1 MITIDI
7 KIQDEQVKA
16 MLADL
21 KARAQNLKPAMSIVG
36 QIVRSSVIKNFM
48 QGGRPEKW
56 KPLAE
61 STILGGIRKKDFTK
75 EGRLRE
81 PVSRRLRGDKV
92 LIDTARLMNSIK
104 PKAFA
109 DRAEVGTNVIY
120 SAIHQ
125 FGGKAGRGKKV
136 TIPARPFL
144 MVQDED
150 WTEIKSAL
158 TEYLLR
164 GAK

>member
-1 MITIDI
+1 MITLNV
-7 KIQDEQVKA
+7 KIEDQQVKA
-16 MLADL
+16 MLSQL
-21 KARAQNLKPAMSIVG
+21 QERTRNLKPAMSIVG
-36 QIVRSSVIKNFM
+36 QIVRNSVIKNFM

-61 STILGGIRKKDFTK
+61 ATILGGIRKKDFTK
-75 EGRLRE
+75 KGRLRE

-92 LIDTARLMNSIK
+92 LIDTARLMNSITS
-104 PKAFA
+104 KAFA
-109 DRAEVGTNVIY
+109 DHAEVGTNVIY

-150 WTEIKSAL
+150 WSEIKAAL
-158 TEYLLR
+158 TEYLLK
-164 GAK
+164 GIK